1 MNKEKCLCECKKC
14 HVCEK
19 DYIWNSATC
28 SCKNGKYLASIMDD
42 SENMCDK
49 IIEAKAQL
57 NGKETKNI
65 STNSI
70 EKNNGKL

>member
-1 MNKEKCLCECKKC
+1 
-14 HVCEK
+14 
-19 DYIWNSATC
+19 
-28 SCKNGKYLASIMDD
+28 MDD

-70 EKNNGKL
+70 EKTNGKL